1 MVKAIIAVLIATF
14 VMMLILV
21 LIKHVA
27 KSKIQS
33 KNKGCMPKRKSPKP
47 TKEIYSTT
55 WSGLYR
61 FSKDEIENAINNDW
75 DRRFLGRGSAGLV
88 YKGVLPSGQVV
99 AIKHIYKSNNT
110 DSFSREVEGL
120 SRVRHPNLV
129 CLFGCCVEGGE
140 QYLVY
145 EFCAAGNLAQHL
157 LSNIHILSSNVFPFY
172 SSFTL
177 ICFYNF
183 FPGKDSVLTWERRV
197 KILRDCALA
206 LRYLHHYIDGCI
218 VHRDIKVTKNFPI
231 SLIIASMFIS
241 FTSSKDAACF
251 NLVVAYKHSFD

>member
-1 MVKAIIAVLIATF
+1 MKAILAVLIASF
-14 VMMLILV
+14 VMMVILV

-27 KSKIQS
+27 KSKIQR
-33 KNKGCMPKRKSPKP
+33 KNKGCILKRKPLKP
-47 TKEIYSTT
+47 SKEIYSTK

-75 DRRFLGRGSAGLV
+75 DRRFIGRGSAGQV

-99 AIKHIYKSNNT
+99 AIKRIYKSNNT

-145 EFCAAGNLAQHL
+145 EFCSEGNLAQHI
-157 LSNIHILSSNVFPFY
+157 LSNMHILLIFKCF
-172 SSFTL
+172 SFLFKLYT
-177 ICFYNF
+177 
-183 FPGKDSVLTWERRV
+183 
-197 KILRDCALA
+197 
-206 LRYLHHYIDGCI
+206 
-218 VHRDIKVTKNFPI
+218 
-231 SLIIASMFIS
+231 
-241 FTSSKDAACF
+241 
-251 NLVVAYKHSFD
+251 NLLL

>member
-183 FPGKDSVLTWERRV
+183 SRKR
-197 KILRDCALA
+197 
-206 LRYLHHYIDGCI
+206 
-218 VHRDIKVTKNFPI
+218 
-231 SLIIASMFIS
+231 
-241 FTSSKDAACF
+241 
-251 NLVVAYKHSFD
+251 